1 MDELFDFLIV
11 KMFGGIL
18 TLAFRIAWFFT
29 RVAWWLTIYLLL
41 SLGGGVAWAA
51 RGRRGREVDTG
62 RFGSFLE
69 GDSGWQ
75 DATSGTVYPADAAE
89 REFCDIHAELDGQYW
104 RQTAIARLLRR
115 GAVWR
120 YKLYAVTTDG
130 QQLAAWCEFAQEAR
144 KNITLD
150 HMDPAMSGI
159 PELQGV
165 DKNAMAANRESIGG
179 AINDLE
185 WLLSNRGW
193 SRPVTQPTR
202 PISTGT
208 PTATRARL
216 SPGTPRSPRQP
227 PRSRSQLL
235 HHQTPPWSRSTAV
248 IRFRNA

>member
-18 TLAFRIAWFFT
+18 TLAFRVAWFFT
-29 RVAWWLTIYLLL
+29 RIVWWLTIYLIL
-41 SLGGGVAWAA
+41 SLGAGVAWLA

-62 RFGSFLE
+62 RFGRFLE
-69 GDSGWQ
+69 DDSGWQ
-75 DATSGTVYPADAAE
+75 DAESGTTYPANAAE
-89 REFCDIHAELDGQYW
+89 PEFCDVHAELDGQYW
-104 RQTAIARLLRR
+104 RQSAIARLLRQ

-120 YKLYAVTTDG
+120 YKLFAVTTDG
-130 QQLAAWCEFAQEAR
+130 QQQIAAWLEFPQEAR

-165 DKNAMAANRESIGG
+165 DKNAMAANRDSIGG

-193 SRPVTQPTR
+193 KPAGHSTDPANQHWYAKRYSRPLISWDAPITQAP
-202 PISTGT
+202 PAQQIAAPPS
-208 PTATRARL
+208 PNATAD
-216 SPGTPRSPRQP
+216 Q
-227 PRSRSQLL
+227 
-235 HHQTPPWSRSTAV
+235 
-248 IRFRNA
+248 